1 MCVCA
6 CVCVWC
12 VHVCVAVRREEV
24 KFMLLEQ
31 KIHRLIRMKL
41 TTEEKLFTEDVSS
54 ASPKGVAAVIE
65 YSHVNIR

>member
-1 MCVCA
+1 MCA

-12 VHVCVAVRREEV
+12 VRVCVAVRKEEI

-31 KIHRLIRMKL
+31 KIHRLIRIKL

-54 ASPKGVAAVIE
+54 ASPKGVAAVIKC
-65 YSHVNIR
+65 SHVNIR